1 MNPFCRKVRVEGDV
15 FIKIKVSYYTLD
27 SKGMPE
33 GRQKY
38 EQVEINPEVDE
49 GVGILV
55 EEALSKKLNVSKD
68 KLEVIR
74 MS

>member
-1 MNPFCRKVRVEGDV
+1 
-15 FIKIKVSYYTLD
+15 VSYYNLD
-27 SKGMPE
+27 SNGIPE

-38 EQVEINPEVDE
+38 EQVEINPEVDD

-55 EEALSKKLNVSKD
+55 EKALSKKLNVSKD

-74 MS
+74 MA

>member
-1 MNPFCRKVRVEGDV
+1 MGKVEGDV

-27 SKGMPE
+27 SNGMPE

-38 EQVEINPEVDE
+38 EQVEINPDVDD
-49 GVGILV
+49 GVEILV
-55 EEALSKKLNVSKD
+55 EEALSKKLNVSKY